1 MKIIKRIKGSFVFIL
16 LVILGTF
23 LYIPKIYQ
31 GYRTV
36 AQLQNELEDITL
48 EGRELQKEKEELTIQ
63 VKELNSLYAVEK
75 FVRNN
80 LAMKKK
86 NETIYRVI
94 YEEE

>member
-36 AQLQNELEDITL
+36 AQLQNKLENITL
-48 EGRELQKEKEELTIQ
+48 EGRELQKEKEELAIQ

>member
-48 EGRELQKEKEELTIQ
+48 EGRELQKEKEELAIQ

>member
-1 MKIIKRIKGSFVFIL
+1 MKKIKGTFIWIL
-16 LVILGTF
+16 LGILGTF

-36 AQLQNELEDITL
+36 AQLENELEDITL
-48 EGRELQKEKEELTIQ
+48 ESKELQKEKEELTLQ